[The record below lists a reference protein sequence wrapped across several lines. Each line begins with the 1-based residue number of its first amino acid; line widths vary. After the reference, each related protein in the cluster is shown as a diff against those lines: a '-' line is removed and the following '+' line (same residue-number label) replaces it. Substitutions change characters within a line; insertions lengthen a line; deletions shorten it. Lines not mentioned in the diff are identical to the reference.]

1 MAEEKPMLPDAEDV
15 GLADKDLKSE
25 DEKNEATLSLWKKRF
40 TQAENFRKPIIAK
53 YLRMYKLYRA
63 YRDAVNYAYGTNI
76 MPPIGFEVIETVKPR
91 LASAKINVNIL
102 PKQKDDINSPSLKR
116 WDDLIEYDFEK
127 MMFDDLKIQWI
138 NAMLLY
144 GNGYAQLSWAGD
156 EDGDPFLEIVDNWL
170 LYFDP
175 TAGNRL
181 YDSNWE
187 IKQSFKPKAI
197 LKKEEKERGEN
208 KLYDKIKN
216 WDDIEDQEQRAD
228 DPRKDRYQINTLKMG
243 QINDNIR
250 RGQAT
255 DAGPGETGNDKYQGE
270 RNIEIW
276 ECWDHVEDKLV
287 VIFNREH
294 VARDEENPYMKVRK
308 GRLIIDLPDIS
319 LNNEAYAMGHLEP
332 IETIIHEIA
341 DSRNQAM
348 DDIVFS
354 LDPIKKIRRGKGYK
368 VSDLKHAPGA
378 TWELDKADDVVIERP
393 PEISRAWIEKD
404 SILRKDIESAL
415 AMSEY
420 VRGLPQS
427 PNEPSSK
434 VELLLMQTNIRFSL
448 LVRQLEIS
456 YTDLVNML
464 IEMNN
469 EFLSEKKAF
478 RLTGTSL
485 RFAEFTEEDKKVMV
499 DATVDIEPKKEKS
512 PEQESSEVAT
522 LYKNLVVDD
531 KPDPNSEDEIE
542 QWKAKKA
549 LLQKMMVEKYG
560 YAQYA
565 DILAPDYTP
574 RIKGEEETSVQAEGQ
589 GQEGVA
595 TAQVDGGESIADNP
609 EQLQKVAGP
618 EELLPPDE
626 GILPEVAT
634 VESQP
639 SKTLRKRI
647 ASLFKRN

>member
-1 MAEEKPMLPDAEDV
+1 MAEEKTMLPDAEDV

-25 DEKNEATLSLWKKRF
+25 EEKDQATLSLWKKRF
-40 TQAENFRKPIIAK
+40 DQAEKFRKPVIAK

-156 EDGDPFLEIVDNWL
+156 SDGDPFLEIVDNWL

-197 LKKEEKERGEN
+197 LKKEEDGRGEN

-228 DPRKDRYQINTLKMG
+228 DPRKERYQLNTLKMG

-255 DAGPGETGNDKYQGE
+255 DAGPGETGQDKYIGE

-276 ECWDHVEDKLV
+276 ECWDHVEDKLI

-294 VARDEENPYMKVRK
+294 IARDEENPYLKVRK
-308 GRLIIDLPDIS
+308 GRLFIDLPDIS

-485 RFAEFTEEDKKVMV
+485 RFAEFTEEDKQVMV

-522 LYKNLVVDD
+522 LYKNLVIED
-531 KPDPNSEDEIE
+531 KPDPNNADEIE
-542 QWKAKKA
+542 HWKAKKA

-574 RIKGEEETSVQAEGQ
+574 RIKTEEETSVQAEGQ
-589 GQEGVA
+589 GQGNVE
-595 TAQVDGGESIADNP
+595 TAQVEGGTSIADNP
-609 EQLQKVAGP
+609 EQPQKVAGP

-639 SKTLRKRI
+639 SKTLKQRI

>member
-15 GLADKDLKSE
+15 GLSDKDLKSE
-25 DEKNEATLSLWKKRF
+25 EEKNQATLSLWKKRF
-40 TQAENFRKPIIAK
+40 DQAEKFRKPIIAK

-144 GNGYAQLSWAGD
+144 GNGYAQLSWDGD
-156 EDGDPFLEIVDNWL
+156 ENGDPFLEIVDNWL

-197 LKKEEKERGEN
+197 LKKEEDKRGEN
-208 KLYDKIKN
+208 KLYDKITN
-216 WDDIEDQEQRAD
+216 WDDIEDQEQRSD
-228 DPRKDRYQINTLKMG
+228 DPRKERYQINTLKMG
-243 QINDNIR
+243 QINDNVR

-255 DAGPGETGNDKYQGE
+255 DAGPGETGQDKYVGE

-276 ECWDHVEDKLV
+276 ECWDHVEDKLI

-294 VARDEENPYMKVRK
+294 VARDEENPYIKVRK
-308 GRLIIDLPDIS
+308 GRLFIDLPDIS

-485 RFAEFTEEDKKVMV
+485 RFGEFTEEDKQIMV

-565 DILAPDYTP
+565 DILAPEYTP

-589 GQEGVA
+589 GQEQVE

-639 SKTLRKRI
+639 SKTLRQRI